1 MPMRKTFM
9 NFSLLN
15 ILPYLGTLP
24 FVLGTF
30 AKMSGTL
37 PMIYFIDTRR
47 IVLSYGVLIVSFMA
61 GVHWGQ
67 YLSGTR
73 GKLNLLITSNMIALV
88 AWVGGLLM
96 LPTHICYLLIVL
108 FALLYVIDRG
118 LEIPT
123 AYLQTR
129 RNVTLIVCACL
140 LALSFA

>member
-1 MPMRKTFM
+1 M

-30 AKMSGTL
+30 AKMSGSF

-47 IVLSYGVLIVSFMA
+47 IVLSYGVLIISFMA

-73 GKLNLLITSNMIALV
+73 GKLNLLITSNVIALV
-88 AWVGGLLM
+88 AWISGLLL
-96 LPTHICYLLIVL
+96 LPMHICYVLIVL
-108 FALLYVIDRG
+108 FAILYFIDRG
-118 LEIPT
+118 LQLEP
-123 AYLQTR
+123 AYLKTR